1 MKTLITFVALL
12 LFHTTY
18 SQKIVE
24 LWPNEIPNKIK
35 SVEKEVKFYNND
47 STLYSFTKVQKPTL
61 EIFLPPK
68 KKSKRV
74 GLIIIPGGG
83 YKNIAYKWEGITTSD
98 YFKSKGIATFILKYR
113 TPQSKSV
120 NISHIAP
127 VQDAQRAIRIIRKNA
142 KKWNID
148 EQKIG
153 VIGYSAGGH
162 LASTLGTQFDL
173 ELSEKKDS
181 VDHMNARPNF
191 MALIYPVISMNKDIY
206 HSGSAKNLLGSKPS
220 NNLFEKYSSELNI
233 DHNTPPTFIVHS
245 NDDKAVSV
253 QNSLIFHKYLNQFNI
268 KNEMHIFQEGG
279 HGYGLAINKGT
290 LGKWPEL
297 FYEWLMLLD

>member
-1 MKTLITFVALL
+1 MKTLTTYVALL
-12 LFHTTY
+12 LIQTVC
-18 SQKIVE
+18 SQNVIE
-24 LWPNEIPNKIK
+24 IWSNEIPNKNK
-35 SVEKEVKFYNND
+35 SVEKEIIFFNKD

-68 KKSKRV
+68 KNSKQI
-74 GLIIIPGGG
+74 GLIIMPGGG
-83 YKNIAYKWEGITTSD
+83 YKNIAYKWEGISTSN
-98 YFKSKGIATFILKYR
+98 YFNSKGIATFILKYR

-120 NISHIAP
+120 DINHIAP
-127 VQDAQRAIRIIRKNA
+127 LQDAQRAIKIVRKHA

-173 ELSEKKDS
+173 EVYKKKDS
-181 VDHMNARPNF
+181 IDLMSARPNF
-191 MALIYPVISMNKDIY
+191 MALIYPVISMNKEIY

-220 NNLFEKYSSELNI
+220 NELMKKYSNELNVN
-233 DHNTPPTFIVHS
+233 HNTPPTFIVHS
-245 NDDKAVSV
+245 NDDRAVDV
-253 QNSLIFHKYLNQFNI
+253 QNSLIFHKYLNQFDI
-268 KNEMHIFQEGG
+268 KNEMHIYQEGG

-290 LGKWPEL
+290 LSKWPEL
-297 FYEWLMLLD
+297 LYEWLILLN

>member
-1 MKTLITFVALL
+1 MKTLTTYVALL
-12 LFHTTY
+12 LIQAVY
-18 SQKIVE
+18 SQNVIE
-24 LWPNEIPNKIK
+24 IWSNEIPNKIK
-35 SVEKEVKFYNND
+35 SVEKEIKFFNMD
-47 STLYSFTKVQKPTL
+47 SSFYSFTKVQKPTL

-68 KKSKRV
+68 KKSKRI
-74 GLIIIPGGG
+74 GLIIMPGGG
-83 YKNIAYKWEGITTSD
+83 YKNIAYEWEGITTSN
-98 YFKSKGIATFILKYR
+98 YFNSKGIATFILKYR

-120 NISHIAP
+120 NIKHIAP
-127 VQDAQRAIRIIRKNA
+127 IQDAQRAIKIVRKHA

-173 ELSEKKDS
+173 ELYKKKDS
-181 VDHMNARPNF
+181 IDYMSARPNF
-191 MALIYPVISMNKDIY
+191 MALIYPVISMNEEIY

-220 NNLFEKYSSELNI
+220 NELIKKYSNELNVN
-233 DHNTPPTFIVHS
+233 HNTPPTFIVHS
-245 NDDKAVSV
+245 NDDRAVNV

-268 KNEMHIFQEGG
+268 KNEMHIYQDGG

-290 LGKWPEL
+290 LSKWPEL
-297 FYEWLMLLD
+297 LYEWLILLN